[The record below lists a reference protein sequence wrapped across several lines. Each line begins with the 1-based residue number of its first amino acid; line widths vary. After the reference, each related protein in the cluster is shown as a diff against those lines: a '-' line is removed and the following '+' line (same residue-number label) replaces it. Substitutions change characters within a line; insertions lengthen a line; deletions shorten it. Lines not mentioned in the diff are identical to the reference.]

1 MRIPFPLARAV
12 ALALISTMGLAPI
25 SAQALS
31 LATVENLAMQ
41 HNPSLAAAR
50 KDIAIARG
58 LARQDRLW
66 PNPRL
71 NVSGGTGN
79 AVGSPGE
86 FNTRIL
92 VTQPIPLTSRIARHA
107 AVGRSSVRRAYA
119 RLRTRIWQVRSR
131 VALTYTRWRSAGRA
145 ITELTRLITAEH
157 TLMQLVAARVR
168 AAQISPVGASGV
180 QLLGAQ
186 ARLSREIWRAR
197 VHETKAALIALMGC
211 HPRRPW
217 SAPKPSR
224 WRTPTLAVAIAS
236 ALAHRADLRLA
247 EADRRYRQSVHRYQR
262 ARRLGWMTIGAGVAL
277 DRQVLQ
283 GVPPQPID
291 RSIEL
296 SASLPLPFWNRNQGN
311 RAAAAAQVV
320 HAQARVRALRWR
332 IRHTVAR
339 KLFTLQRL
347 QTREQ
352 NLARLRNEARSA
364 AALALEGLKLGQ
376 VRTASALAVL
386 TDQFT
391 LTTAWLKTRAAIAD
405 ARMALRI
412 TLGGPKEAP

>member
-1 MRIPFPLARAV
+1 MRIPLSLARAA
-12 ALALISTMGLAPI
+12 ALAFISAMGLAPI
-25 SAQALS
+25 PAQALS
-31 LATVENLAMQ
+31 LATVESLAMQ

-50 KDIAIARG
+50 QGIAIARG

-66 PNPRL
+66 PDPRL

-79 AVGSPGE
+79 ALGSPGE
-86 FNTRIL
+86 FSTRVL
-92 VTQPIPLTSRIARHA
+92 LTQPIPLTSRIARHA
-107 AVGRSSVRRAYA
+107 AVGRSGVREAYA
-119 RLRTRIWQVRSR
+119 RLQTRVWQVRGL
-131 VALTYTRWRSAGRA
+131 VALAYARWRSATRA
-145 ITELTRLITAEH
+145 VIEVTHLITSEQV
-157 TLMQLVAARVR
+157 LMHLVATQVR

-186 ARLSREIWRAR
+186 ARLLRETWRTR
-197 VHETKAALIALMGC
+197 RHEAKAALIALIGYR
-211 HPRRPW
+211 PPRPW
-217 SAPKPSR
+217 SVPRPLR
-224 WRTPTLAVAIAS
+224 WRAPALAV

-247 EADRRYRQSVHRYQR
+247 KADRRYRQSVRRYQR

-311 RAAAAAQVV
+311 RSAAAAQVV
-320 HAQARVRALRWR
+320 QAQARVRALRWH

-339 KLFTLQRL
+339 DFFTLQRL

-352 NLARLRNEARSA
+352 GLARLREQAQRA
-364 AALALEGLKLGQ
+364 GALALQGLRLGQ
-376 VRTASALAVL
+376 IHTASTLAVF
-386 TDQFT
+386 TDQLT
-391 LTTAWLKTRAAIAD
+391 LTTAWLKTCASISDTRT
-405 ARMALRI
+405 ALRI
-412 TLGGPKEAP
+412 ALGGPKETP